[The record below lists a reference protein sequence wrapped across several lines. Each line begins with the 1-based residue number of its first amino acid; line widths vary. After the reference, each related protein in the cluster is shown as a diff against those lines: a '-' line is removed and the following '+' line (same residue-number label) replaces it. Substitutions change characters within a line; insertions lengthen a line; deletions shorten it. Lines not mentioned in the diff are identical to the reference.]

1 MTTEIE
7 TGVQGGRID
16 DFWGAGDGTLVHLE
30 LPDGVVE
37 VGQGAFSDLPHLVSV
52 RLPDTVRIIGS
63 CAFQN
68 CPLLEEV
75 RLPRNLS
82 EVRGAFA
89 ETPRLRRIFVDKTS
103 PMRLEGALLLQGDTL
118 LRVFASML
126 NMSHL
131 RLPDGVRHIA
141 GGALAGCASLERVE
155 LPAGLESIGGGA
167 FSGCTRLAEIHIPET
182 VQRIGGAAFAGA
194 TRLAELVLSDAVE
207 DVGEW
212 CCDGCVSLRR
222 VDLPGRLRCPANAFP
237 TVCEWR
243 RRNPV
248 SLAEGTAGGGECRE
262 IAPYAFA
269 ESSALVNLVLP
280 ETVERIGTGAFQRC
294 PNVRSIRLP
303 RNLKLIERNAFAF
316 LLKLEEI
323 EIPDG
328 IAEIPQGCFWNCV
341 SLRRVR
347 LPFSLRTINRY
358 AFRDCT
364 MLEEIEL
371 PEGLATLVSGAF
383 FGCRRLRRV
392 TFPDSLKVLGS
403 GDFLTP
409 DGKFP
414 GTFEGCESLAE
425 ARLPDG
431 LKFLGDHSFSNC
443 TDLRR
448 VRLPTN
454 LECWNRNVF
463 SGCSSDLVVEIASA
477 VPRALPRWVET
488 VLHSDAG
495 PLGFLFALA
504 EEAEPFAR
512 CFGITEGIA
521 LGRLYSLGKH
531 RLMVCGA
538 GRANAAAGTIRL
550 AREGCR
556 VVVDIGLCGSCGVS
570 CDSGRV
576 FAPEICWDGDAY
588 SQNPGED
595 LLDPAHVN
603 EGLQFRNEPPVY
615 TVSGLAMELRTPVP
629 VLVDNEAYAVAA
641 VADTLGIH
649 RLFIKVV
656 SDQVNG
662 GTLSD
667 FRQAL
672 RSFGDCM
679 DAVGIQLVAHLDNLV
694 SGGKTEKT

>member
-1 MTTEIE
+1 MTTELE
-7 TGVQGGRID
+7 TTARSGRID
-16 DFWGAGDGTLVHLE
+16 DFWGAGDDTLVHLE

-52 RLPDTVRIIGS
+52 RLPDTIRVIGS

-75 RLPRNLS
+75 CLPRNLL

-89 ETPRLRRIFVDKTS
+89 QTPRLSRILLDKAS
-103 PMRLEGALLLQGDTL
+103 PLRLEGALLLHGDTL

-126 NMSHL
+126 GKPHL
-131 RLPDGVRHIA
+131 QLPDGVRHIA

-155 LPAGLESIGGGA
+155 LPEGLESIGGGA
-167 FSGCTRLAEIHIPET
+167 FSGCTGLAEIHIPKT

-194 TRLAELVLSDAVE
+194 ARLDELVLPDAVE
-207 DVGEW
+207 EVGEW
-212 CCDGCVSLRR
+212 CCDGCVSLRG
-222 VDLPGRLRCPANAFP
+222 VNLPGRLRCPANAFP
-237 TVCEWR
+237 ASCEWR
-243 RRNPV
+243 RRNSV
-248 SLAEGTAGGGECRE
+248 SLAEGSAGGGECRE
-262 IAPYAFA
+262 ILPYAFA
-269 ESSALVNLVLP
+269 ESSALVDLVLP

-303 RNLKLIERNAFAF
+303 RSLKLIERNAFAF
-316 LLKLEEI
+316 LPKLEEI
-323 EIPDG
+323 EIPEG

-347 LPFSLRTINRY
+347 LPSSLRTINRY

-364 MLEEIEL
+364 MLEELEL
-371 PEGLATLVSGAF
+371 PEGLTTLVSGAF
-383 FGCRRLRRV
+383 FGCRRLRCV
-392 TFPDSLKVLGS
+392 AFPDSLTVLGS

-409 DGKFP
+409 AGKFP
-414 GTFEGCESLAE
+414 GTFEGCESLVE

-431 LKFLGDHSFSNC
+431 LKFMGDHSFSSC
-443 TDLRR
+443 TGMSR
-448 VRLPTN
+448 VRLPMN
-454 LECWNRNVF
+454 LECWSRDVF
-463 SGCSSDLVVEIASA
+463 SGCSSTLVVEVASA
-477 VPRALPRWVET
+477 VPKALPGWAET

-504 EEAEPFAR
+504 EEAEPFVR
-512 CFGITEGIA
+512 CFGVTEGIVP
-521 LGRLYSLGKH
+521 GRLYPLGKH

-556 VVVDIGLCGSCGVS
+556 AVVDIGLCGACGVS

-576 FAPEICWDGDAY
+576 FAPEICWDGDAH

-603 EGLQFRNEPPVY
+603 ECLQLRNVPPVY
-615 TVSGLAMELRTPVP
+615 TVSGLAMELRMPVP
-629 VLVDNEAYAVAA
+629 VLVDNEAYAVAT
-641 VADTLGIH
+641 VAGALGIH

-656 SDQVNG
+656 SDQVDG
-662 GTLSD
+662 GTPSV
-667 FRQAL
+667 FRQAI
-672 RSFGDCM
+672 RSFGDCI
-679 DAVGIQLVAHLDNLV
+679 DEVGTKLAAHLDDLV
-694 SGGKTEKT
+694 PSSKTEKT